1 MPQHASEPFS
11 PPALTT
17 AFSLDL
23 VTKQVLG
30 WVLVVVA
37 LLVIALPAVAGD
49 YKVHGW
55 SSRTTPYRMLEVP
68 KKINVVLA
76 HVGFSFR
83 ILNQS
88 PIKVEQDTDADDPY
102 RTYTGCAENGVLTNF
117 PTDVKVTIA
126 GSGSLAGGDW
136 SVTMEIPGEAD
147 AQQITVSPGRT
158 TFRICVQ
165 GKNINL
171 GALTGGARSV
181 HVADITIR
189 CCPR

>member
-1 MPQHASEPFS
+1 MLKGSR
-11 PPALTT
+11 
-17 AFSLDL
+17 
-23 VTKQVLG
+23 
-30 WVLVVVA
+30 VVVA

-55 SSRTTPYRMLEVP
+55 SSRRTPYRLLKVP
-68 KKINVVLA
+68 NKINVVLA
-76 HVGFSFR
+76 DVGYSFR
-83 ILNQS
+83 ILNLS
-88 PIKVEQDTDADDPY
+88 TIKVKQDTDADDPY
-102 RTYTGCAENGVLTNF
+102 HTYTGCATNGILTNF

-126 GSGSLAGGDW
+126 GSGSVAGGDW
-136 SVTMEIPGEAD
+136 SVTMKIPGRAD
-147 AQQITVSPGRT
+147 AQQITVPLGRT

-181 HVADITIR
+181 HVADVTIR